1 MTLRVLCVLLGIV
14 FFVGHP
20 LLSYSATST
29 EIAQAI
35 NCGFSWLISNQGV
48 DGSWKLP
55 EGLEVQSTTAALDAM
70 HSANITKGYSFSAAR
85 AWLNNTEAGSVDSLS
100 RQIMTMYRLGSYGG
114 AESNLFTNA
123 ERLLSMRHSY
133 YRFVNEALG
142 SAQSRADVLEVLEG
156 IRQMLLNGDNPW

>member
-1 MTLRVLCVLLGIV
+1 VVVKMTLRVLCVLLGIV

-55 EGLEVQSTTAALDAM
+55 EGLEVQSTTAALDAI

-100 RQIMTMYRLGSYGG
+100 RQPESVSKILRIGFPPPNGAKSRLVTLRSLKNGS
-114 AESNLFTNA
+114 L
-123 ERLLSMRHSY
+123 
-133 YRFVNEALG
+133 
-142 SAQSRADVLEVLEG
+142 RAFRSSDL
-156 IRQMLLNGDNPW
+156 